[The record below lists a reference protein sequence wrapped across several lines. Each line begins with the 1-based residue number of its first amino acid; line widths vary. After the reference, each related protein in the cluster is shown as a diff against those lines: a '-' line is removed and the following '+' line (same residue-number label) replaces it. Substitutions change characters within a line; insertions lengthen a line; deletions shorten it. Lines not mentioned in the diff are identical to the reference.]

1 MRGRSKPAVPQQW
14 LPFVGRKLGLAKGL
28 SRLSVDPEDFE
39 LHHIFPTTTSLGRLL
54 GDMREL
60 EPRAGGA
67 GLGLED
73 AINRAMGE
81 LLERYASLA
90 YDGTSRIVSSHR
102 ALHSRGH
109 RVVPFWA
116 LSLFSREQLLT
127 RGFAYTEFTE
137 DTPAGWLEGT
147 DLAYGSPIYVP
158 GQLVSLGY
166 IPRPDEVATCFY
178 STSSGCAV
186 ATSAEGALLA
196 GLLECIERDAV
207 MIRWYAR
214 LPPPIL
220 DLSPAD
226 LLGKPLGLQT
236 QGLEIRFHDM
246 TVDGEVPVVGV
257 TCVERTGRSCFFLLG
272 AASALDTFAAARK
285 ALVEAGQGRPFI
297 KFLANLGEAPRA
309 GAVFNDF
316 DLNIRFFAEPS
327 NASYAEWFLR
337 NTTLSKRDCS
347 VVRGT
352 RDPAELLSV
361 LLDRCSSMG
370 ITPIAFDV
378 TTPEMGDYGLFAC
391 KVFVPEL
398 VPLCVPSA
406 PFFGHPRLARFIAAA
421 EQDGSAA
428 CIPTWVPH
436 PFP

>member
-1 MRGRSKPAVPQQW
+1 MRGRAEPSVPWQW
-14 LPFVGRKLGLAKGL
+14 LPFVGKKLGLAKGL
-28 SRLSVDPEDFE
+28 SHLSVDPEDFE
-39 LHHIFPTTTSLGRLL
+39 LHHVFPISTSLGRLL
-54 GDMREL
+54 GDTRDF

-67 GLGLED
+67 GVELKH

-90 YDGTSRIVSSHR
+90 YDGKSRIVASHR
-102 ALHSRGH
+102 SLSSRGH
-109 RVVPFWA
+109 RVVPWQA

-137 DTPAGWLEGT
+137 DTPVGWLEGT
-147 DLAYGSPIYVP
+147 DLACGSLIHVP
-158 GQLVSLGY
+158 AQLVSLGY
-166 IPRPDEVATCFY
+166 IPRPDEVGTCFY

-186 ATSAEGALLA
+186 ASSSEGALLA
-196 GLLECIERDAV
+196 ALLEGIERDAV

-214 LPPPIL
+214 IPPPIL

-226 LLGKPLGLQT
+226 LFGKALGSQA

-272 AASALDTFAAARK
+272 AASALDTLNAAHK

-297 KFLANLGEAPRA
+297 KFLANVGEAPRA
-309 GAVFNDF
+309 GALFNDF
-316 DLNIRFFAEPS
+316 NTNIRFFAEPS
-327 NASYAEWFLR
+327 NAHYAEWFLR

-347 VVRGT
+347 VVTGT
-352 RDPAELLSV
+352 TDPSKLLSE
-361 LLDRCSSMG
+361 LLDRCSRMG
-370 ITPIAFDV
+370 ITPIAFDT
-378 TTPEMGDYGLFAC
+378 TTPEIGDHGLFAC

-406 PFFGHPRLARFIAAA
+406 PFFGHPRLAGFIAAT

-428 CIPTWVPH
+428 CPAWVPH